1 MMNDQNQPSQPI
13 PSKPQTKPQTK
24 PWWQSKTIGFNSLV
38 LVATAITAAVPAL
51 QQSMTAE
58 NYAVLV
64 NAVAL
69 GNAILRLYTNKPID
83 YIGTKVVTASDSAAD
98 NPDGGEG

>member
-1 MMNDQNQPSQPI
+1 MTEQNQTNQPMPS
-13 PSKPQTKPQTK
+13 KPQTK
-24 PWWQSKTIGFNSLV
+24 PWWQSKTIGFNTLV
-38 LVATAITAAVPAL
+38 LAATAITAAVPAL

-83 YIGTKVVTASDSAAD
+83 NIGTKVTTANDSAVD
-98 NPDGGEG
+98 SSEGGEE

>member
-13 PSKPQTKPQTK
+13 PSKPQAK

-38 LVATAITAAVPAL
+38 LVATTITAAVPAL

-69 GNAILRLYTNKPID
+69 GNAILRLYTNKQID
-83 YIGTKVVTASDSAAD
+83 NIGTKVTTANDSAVD
-98 NPDGGEG
+98 GSEGGE